1 MSKVIRCPVP
11 ALTEIRNLA
20 EDGQKI
26 AAIKRLRTK
35 GKSFPPVIDA
45 HTGEP
50 SHNVGLRD
58 AKIAVEAMMGQNT
71 GAEVRAIPMLR
82 IKSFQV
88 ETEEGVLE
96 IDLDGLQLKL
106 LEGLDHL
113 PLDSI
118 GEMVELVAF
127 IRKWQGE
134 TDS

>member
-11 ALTEIRNLA
+11 ELAEIRRLA
-20 EDGQKI
+20 DEGQKI

-35 GKSFPPVIDA
+35 GKSFPPEA
-45 HTGEP
+45 NAQNGEL

-58 AKIAVEAMMGQNT
+58 AKDAVEAMMGQNLNPR
-71 GAEVRAIPMLR
+71 VRAIPMLR

-127 IRKWQGE
+127 IRNWQGE